1 MRLRLLGTLTF
12 AVVAALTISAC
23 ASDNTTA
30 PQSAMTPPPA
40 ASQSLLGDL
49 LKAPKTITPLQRT
62 KALPKSLTAS
72 AKIGILG
79 GTIALPGAGL
89 LVVVP
94 PLAVLTPTT
103 ITVNALAG
111 SNVAYEF
118 SPHGLKFAVPLI
130 LTQDLRAT
138 KATPTLVRLGLS
150 LGYFQDASHV
160 TSVTE
165 LLNVNADLLGIT
177 AVSTVWHFSGY
188 IFASG
193 RDME

>member
-1 MRLRLLGTLTF
+1 MRLRLLSSITL

-40 ASQSLLGDL
+40 ANQSLLGEL
-49 LKAPKTITPLQRT
+49 LKAPKTITPLQRLQPLAT
-62 KALPKSLTAS
+62 NQTAS

-79 GTIALPGAGL
+79 GTLSLPGAGL
-89 LVVVP
+89 VVVVP

-118 SPHGLKFAVPLI
+118 SPHGLQFAVPLI
-130 LTQDLRAT
+130 LTQNLRVT
-138 KATPTLVRLGLS
+138 NATPSLVRLGLS
-150 LGYFQDASHV
+150 LGYFPDASHV
-160 TSVTE
+160 TTVSE
-165 LLNVNADLLGIT
+165 LLSVNADLLGT
-177 AVSTVWHFSGY
+177 VAVSTVWHFSGY

-193 RDME
+193 RE